1 MIDYEVTYKKVK
13 HITLHIDRDGTLRV
27 TAPYGL
33 SKAAVEDAVARK
45 AGWIAQHQEQ
55 TRQLMEERAQQGLCN
70 RYEDGGEIAYLGKQ
84 YPLEVKDA
92 GKRRWQWTGECLQL
106 FGCTQK
112 AHCCQLTEQ
121 FYRQQ
126 LSETILPDLDKQ
138 VRRQLESL
146 SLPQPQFI
154 VRKMRGSWGV
164 CYSQQKK
171 IVINLGLAMA
181 PMACIHQV
189 LVHEY
194 LHFCQNNHSSEFYAL
209 LEHFEPQYRQLKH
222 TLSVMVDLNTVSQ

>member
-1 MIDYEVTYKKVK
+1 MIDYEVHYKKVK
-13 HITLHIDRDGTLRV
+13 HLTLRIDHEGTLHI

-33 SKAAVEDAVARK
+33 SKTAIEEAVARK
-45 AGWIAQHQEQ
+45 ADWIVQHQQQ

-70 RYEDGGEIAYLGKQ
+70 RYEDGGAIAYLGRQ
-84 YPLEVKDA
+84 YPLEIKDT
-92 GKRRWQWTGECLQL
+92 GKRRWQWMGECLQL
-106 FGCTQK
+106 FGCTK
-112 AHCCQLTEQ
+112 KIHCHQLTEQ

-126 LSETILPDLDKQ
+126 LSEKILPELDQQ
-138 VRRQLESL
+138 VRRELESL
-146 SLPQPQFI
+146 ALPQPQFV
-154 VRKMRGSWGV
+154 VRKMRGSWGI

-171 IVINLGLAMA
+171 IVMNLWLAMA
-181 PMACIHQV
+181 PEACIHQV

-194 LHFCQNNHSSEFYAL
+194 LHFCQNNHSPKFYAL